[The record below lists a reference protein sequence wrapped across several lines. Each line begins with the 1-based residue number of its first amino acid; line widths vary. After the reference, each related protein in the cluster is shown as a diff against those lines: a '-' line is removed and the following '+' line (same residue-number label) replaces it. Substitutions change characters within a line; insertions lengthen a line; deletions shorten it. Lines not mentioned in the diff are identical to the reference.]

1 MITAGVDAGNR
12 FTKVLILKDSEILS
26 YAIENSGF
34 DQKKAAEDAFNQA
47 LSKVGI
53 AKFDVRNIIATGA
66 GRDEVGFAGGTITD
80 ISAAARGTRKIFP
93 TARTIADVGAEGGRA
108 LKIDEDGR
116 VIDFAVN
123 EKCAAG
129 AGSFVES
136 ISRILEVQLEE
147 MGPLAL
153 LAEKA
158 VDMKAQCVVFAESEV
173 ISLIHA
179 RVPKPEI
186 AKSIHK
192 AMAGRISSMVR
203 RVGMQKEMAL
213 IGGVARNKGFIAA
226 LEEDLAVKLLVD
238 DEKPEYLCALGAALV
253 AAEKAVG

>member
-12 FTKVLILKDSEILS
+12 FTKVLILKDGEILS
-26 YAIENSGF
+26 YAIEDSGF
-34 DQKKAAEDAFNQA
+34 NQKKAAEDAFNQA

-53 AKFDVRNIIATGA
+53 VKYDVKNIMATGA
-66 GRDEVGFAGGTITD
+66 GRGEVGFAGGIITD

-93 TARTIADVGAEGGRA
+93 TARTIADVEAEGGRA
-108 LKIDEDGR
+108 LKINEDGR

-123 EKCAAG
+123 DKCAAG

-136 ISRILEVQLEE
+136 ISSILEVQLEE

-153 LAEKA
+153 SAEKA

-173 ISLIHA
+173 VSLIHA
-179 RVPKPEI
+179 RVPKSEI

-203 RVGMQKEMAL
+203 RVGLQKEMAL
-213 IGGVARNKGFIAA
+213 IGGVARNKGFVAA

-253 AAEKAVG
+253 AAEKAAG